1 MLLQFEGFQRA
12 QDNNHLVFFK
22 NNFCA
27 LNKQRENKQKQMQR
41 EREKGKKKKKRRE
54 KEKIFSF
61 FNFNTYSRF

>member
-27 LNKQRENKQKQMQR
+27 LNKQRENKQKQM
-41 EREKGKKKKKRRE
+41 
-54 KEKIFSF
+54 
-61 FNFNTYSRF
+61 